1 MQYSIMMRCGQRYQK
16 NTNPTGEACSGGED
30 ASTGTNIAAPSLL
43 SCGIVSV
50 CAYRSQR
57 QQADELLMRRL
68 VELAGERKRFGY
80 RRLHV
85 LRRREGHQVNH
96 KKTYRLYREAKLSVR
111 RRKRRRGI
119 AVERALLQVPDRA
132 NQVWSA
138 DFVMDALAN
147 GRRLKLLTVVDD
159 FTKESVTIE
168 VGHSLTGEDVAAAL
182 DQAAQV
188 RGYPKVIRT
197 DQGPEFTSWAFDQWA
212 YERQIVI
219 RLIQPGKPTQNA
231 FIESFNGKLRDAC
244 LNAHWFRNLAHAQ
257 DVIAVWRCDYN
268 EARPHSALRYQTPAQ
283 FAAMQLMD
291 PHGNEH

>member
-1 MQYSIMMRCGQRYQK
+1 MG
-16 NTNPTGEACSGGED
+16 
-30 ASTGTNIAAPSLL
+30 L
-43 SCGIVSV
+43 SRSV

-85 LRRREGHQVNH
+85 LLRREGHQVNH

-197 DQGPEFTSWAFDQWA
+197 DQGPEFTSRAFDQWA

>member
-1 MQYSIMMRCGQRYQK
+1 MQAETPISQRR
-16 NTNPTGEACSGGED
+16 ACCLVG
-30 ASTGTNIAAPSLL
+30 L
-43 SCGIVSV
+43 SRSV
-50 CAYRSQR
+50 CTYRSQR
-57 QQADELLMRRL
+57 QQADGLLTRRL

-85 LRRREGHQVNH
+85 LLRREGYEVNH
-96 KKTYRLYREAKLSVR
+96 KKTYRLYREAQLAVC

-147 GRRLKLLTVVDD
+147 GRRLKLLTVIDD
-159 FTKESVTIE
+159 FTKESVTME
-168 VGHSLTGEDVAAAL
+168 VGHSLTGEDITAAL
-182 DQAAQV
+182 DQVAQL
-188 RGYPKVIRT
+188 RGYPEVIRT
-197 DQGPEFTSWAFDQWA
+197 DQGPEFTSRAFDQWA

-231 FIESFNGKLRDAC
+231 FIESFNGKLRDEC

-257 DVIAVWRCDYN
+257 HVIAAWRRDYN
-268 EARPHSALRYQTPAQ
+268 EARPHSAINYQTPAA
-283 FAAMQLMD
+283 FAAMQLQQPMD
-291 PHGNEH
+291 PGKTNIGV